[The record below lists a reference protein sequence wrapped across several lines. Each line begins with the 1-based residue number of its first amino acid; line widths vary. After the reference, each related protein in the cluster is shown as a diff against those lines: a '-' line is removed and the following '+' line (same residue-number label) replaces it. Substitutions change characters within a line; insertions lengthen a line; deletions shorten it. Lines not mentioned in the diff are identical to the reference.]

1 MLYLLYGLDDFSIKE
16 ALKEIKKELGD
27 ASLLEAN
34 TNILDG
40 QKISPGEMNTVAG
53 AAPFLAEKRLV
64 IVNSLLGRFQRQ
76 ATTWRFRVFWIIYPE
91 ARRWCWWKEI

>member
-1 MLYLLYGLDDFSIKE
+1 MLYLLYGLDEFSLKE

-27 ASLLEAN
+27 VSLLETN

-40 QKISPGEMNTVAG
+40 QKISPGEMNMVVG

-64 IVNSLLGRFQRQ
+64 IVNGLLGRFQSRRYSRQ
-76 ATTWRFRVFWIIYPE
+76 REDNGW
-91 ARRWCWWKEI
+91 